1 MNLESVSQACLGCF
15 LEATRVMAALK
26 QWRLAVVKKHVYTG
40 AVFLVRNAE
49 SFFTVNSFFSP
60 F

>member
-1 MNLESVSQACLGCF
+1 
-15 LEATRVMAALK
+15 MAALK

-49 SFFTVNSFFSP
+49 SFLQSTHFFSL
-60 F
+60 FRDQRAVKLVR